1 MRKSANTRPRRVL
14 GAILALCMLV
24 GLLPMTAFA
33 AAPQVPYADW
43 DGTTARW
50 AKPEGYQRIR
60 YHISLVKTDDG
71 QRGTP
76 VPIKDGKTTVTTE
89 NTYYDL
95 SGAIA
100 NAGSGKYWFTVQSE
114 TGTVIGDPDS
124 PTATVN
130 WNNDLSAE
138 MYSVTTYDSSIGAP
152 SEVSWEDG
160 GQNETAAVWTTVGGA
175 QLYQFELYR
184 NGALVH
190 NPILQP
196 QSTAGGNSVEY
207 KVSGYVYNYGGE
219 FQFRVRPIKDGFV
232 GGWAESGTKMVV
244 LNPVDTIKIENASLD
259 VTADQEPQFN
269 AKVAE
274 SDLSYYHIIE
284 GWEGSDGKMITS
296 DNAMNDKLT
305 NKITVFEDGVTY
317 NYFLIVTAYS
327 GYMVTDNAQITLNS
341 EALTYNIS
349 EMMSQGK
356 AADGDAMAG
365 FPIENGFHQA
375 QLFDLYSA
383 TAGAAGL
390 AFIEIQNAEKS
401 ASSVS
406 VTAKWDAGEV
416 TPIVCAAVYDASGR
430 MVSMEKIENAQSTGE
445 QAITIALPRDGD
457 LTGAQQLTVKVF
469 LWKDFSSLQP
479 LAPCDEQTI

>member
-1 MRKSANTRPRRVL
+1 MKTTAKTLSRRVL

-138 MYSVTTYDSSIGAP
+138 IYSVTTYDSSIGAP

-259 VTADQEPQFN
+259 VTVGQAPQFN

-296 DNAMNDKLT
+296 DNAMNDRIA
-305 NKITVFEDGVTY
+305 NKILLFEDGVTY
-317 NYFLIVTAYS
+317 EYFIIVTAYT
-327 GYMVTDNAQITLNS
+327 GYMVSDASPVKLNGKTLDYS
-341 EALTYNIS
+341 IPD
-349 EMMSQGK
+349 K
-356 AADGDAMAG
+356 AADGDEIAG
-365 FPIENGFHQA
+365 LPIGGGFHQA

-383 TAGAAGL
+383 TAGADGP
-390 AFIEIQNAEKS
+390 AFVEIQNAAKS

-406 VTAKWDAGEV
+406 VTAKWDAGEA

-430 MVSMEKIENAQSTGE
+430 MVSMEKIENAQSTGT
-445 QAITIALPRDGD
+445 QAITLPLSGS
-457 LTGAQQLTVKVF
+457 LSGEQLTVKVF

-479 LAPCDEQTI
+479 LAPFDEQTV

>member
-1 MRKSANTRPRRVL
+1 MV
-14 GAILALCMLV
+14 
-24 GLLPMTAFA
+24 FE
-33 AAPQVPYADW
+33 D
-43 DGTTARW
+43 
-50 AKPEGYQRIR
+50 
-60 YHISLVKTDDG
+60 KTE
-71 QRGTP
+71 RTS
-76 VPIKDGKTTVTTE
+76 
-89 NTYYDL
+89 YDL
-95 SGAIA
+95 GSAIRS
-100 NAGSGKYWFTVQSE
+100 NGDGDYFFIVQSE
-114 TGTVIGDPDS
+114 TGSLSITADPDD
-124 PTATVN
+124 PNAKVT
-130 WNNDLSAE
+130 WNGDLSDDAQSRTL
-138 MYSVTTYDSSIGAP
+138 YSTSVSLEAP
-152 SEVSWEDG
+152 SNLRWDGNVVVWESVAG
-160 GQNETAAVWTTVGGA
+160 VE
-175 QLYQFELYR
+175 LYDFRLYR
-184 NGALVH
+184 NGEELLQYRATLSPPDTSGGKDLVWDGAT
-190 NPILQP
+190 N
-196 QSTAGGNSVEY
+196 SFGGIMQ
-207 KVSGYVYNYGGE
+207 NYGGDYY
-219 FQFRVRPIKDGFV
+219 FKVRSLQ
-232 GGWAESGTKMVV
+232 ESGYTGDWVQSPVRSITLTKV
-244 LNPVDTIKIENASLD
+244 NGINIENASLD

-383 TAGAAGL
+383 TAGAAGP

>member
-130 WNNDLSAE
+130 WNNDLSDDAQSRTL
-138 MYSVTTYDSSIGAP
+138 YSTSVSLEAP
-152 SEVSWEDG
+152 SNLRWDGNVVVWESVAG
-160 GQNETAAVWTTVGGA
+160 VE
-175 QLYQFELYR
+175 LYDFRLYR
-184 NGALVH
+184 NGEELLQYRAMLSPPDTSGGKDLVWDGAT
-190 NPILQP
+190 N
-196 QSTAGGNSVEY
+196 SFGGIMQ
-207 KVSGYVYNYGGE
+207 NYGGDYY
-219 FQFRVRPIKDGFV
+219 FKVRSLQ
-232 GGWAESGTKMVV
+232 ESGYTGDWVQSPVRSITLTKV
-244 LNPVDTIKIENASLD
+244 NGINIENASLD
-259 VTADQEPQFN
+259 VTVGQAPQFN

-296 DNAMNDKLT
+296 DNAMNDRIA
-305 NKITVFEDGVTY
+305 NKILLFEDGVTY
-317 NYFLIVTAYS
+317 EYFIIVTAYT
-327 GYMVTDNAQITLNS
+327 GYMVSDASPVKLNGKTLDYS
-341 EALTYNIS
+341 IPD
-349 EMMSQGK
+349 K
-356 AADGDAMAG
+356 AADGDEIAG
-365 FPIENGFHQA
+365 LPIGGGFHQA

-383 TAGAAGL
+383 TAGADGP
-390 AFIEIQNAEKS
+390 AFVEIQNAAKS

-406 VTAKWDAGEV
+406 VTAKWDAGEA

-430 MVSMEKIENAQSTGE
+430 MVSMEKIENAQSTGT

>member
-33 AAPQVPYADW
+33 AAPAPLYADW
-43 DGTTARW
+43 DGTKAEW
-50 AKPEGYQRIR
+50 VQPAGDYQRIR
-60 YHISLVKTDDG
+60 YHILLVLLTG
-71 QRGTP
+71 ANAGY
-76 VPIKDGKTTVTTE
+76 VVFEGTTE
-89 NTYYDL
+89 RTSYDL
-95 SGAIA
+95 GSAIA

-130 WNNDLSAE
+130 WNNDLSTE
-138 MYSVTTYDSSIGAP
+138 VQSRTLYSTSVSLEAP
-152 SEVSWEDG
+152 SNLQWDGNVVVWESVAG
-160 GQNETAAVWTTVGGA
+160 VE
-175 QLYQFELYR
+175 LYDFRLYR
-184 NGALVH
+184 NEEELLQYRATLSPPDTSGGKDLAWNGAT
-190 NPILQP
+190 N
-196 QSTAGGNSVEY
+196 SFGGIMQ
-207 KVSGYVYNYGGE
+207 NYGGDYY
-219 FQFRVRPIKDGFV
+219 FKVRSLQK
-232 GGWAESGTKMVV
+232 SGYTGDWVQSPVRSITLTKV
-244 LNPVDTIKIENASLD
+244 NGINIENASLD
-259 VTADQEPQFN
+259 VTVGQAPQFN

-296 DNAMNDKLT
+296 DNAMNDRIA
-305 NKITVFEDGVTY
+305 NKISLFEDGVTY
-317 NYFLIVTAYS
+317 EYFIIVTAYT
-327 GYMVTDNAQITLNS
+327 GYMVSDTSPVKLNGKTLD
-341 EALTYNIS
+341 YNIPA
-349 EMMSQGK
+349 E
-356 AADGDAMAG
+356 AADGDEIAG
-365 FPIENGFHQA
+365 LPIDGGFHQA
-375 QLFDLYSA
+375 QLFNLHSVV
-383 TAGAAGL
+383 AGAAGP

>member
-1 MRKSANTRPRRVL
+1 MKTTANTRPRRVL

-76 VPIKDGKTTVTTE
+76 VPIKDGETTVTTE

-124 PTATVN
+124 PTARVT
-130 WNNDLSAE
+130 WNNDLSE
-138 MYSVTTYDSSIGAP
+138 PVDSLTTYDSSIGAP
-152 SEVSWEDG
+152 SKVYWEDG
-160 GQNETAAVWTTVGGA
+160 GQNETAAVWMTVGGA

-190 NPILQP
+190 NPILQA
-196 QSTAGGNSVEY
+196 QNTAGGQFVEY
-207 KVSGYVYNYGGE
+207 GVSGYVYNYGGE

-232 GGWAESGTKMVV
+232 GGWAESGTKAVV
-244 LNPVDTIKIENASLD
+244 LEPVNTIKIENASLD
-259 VTADQEPQFN
+259 VTAGQVPQFT
-269 AKVAE
+269 ATVAE

-296 DNAMNDKLT
+296 DNAMNDRIA
-305 NKITVFEDGVTY
+305 NKILLFEDGVTY
-317 NYFLIVTAYS
+317 EYFIIVTAYT
-327 GYMVTDNAQITLNS
+327 GYMVSDASPVKLNGKTLDYS
-341 EALTYNIS
+341 IPD
-349 EMMSQGK
+349 K
-356 AADGDAMAG
+356 AADGDEIAG
-365 FPIENGFHQA
+365 LPIGGGFHQA

-383 TAGAAGL
+383 TAGAAGP

-469 LWKDFSSLQP
+469 LWKDFSPLQP